1 MQYRK
6 IGTPPCTRALTR
18 VEQKAAGDFAVVVIG
33 ASYGGVEAIE
43 KLFADLPGQIRAATA
58 V

>member
-1 MQYRK
+1 
-6 IGTPPCTRALTR
+6 

-43 KLFADLPGQIRAATA
+43 KLFADLPGQIPAATA